1 MPPYGSVYYFVSLPC
16 VSGFVREHF
25 SRWISHFP
33 SILAKVWPRFH
44 ADQRDFSL
52 ENWPH
57 LPRNDRLV
65 SALGT
70 QTSEPKHRRRPDP
83 DPDRASVPRDTEV
96 LVMTLKADAERAG
109 YRTQRAYLEALI
121 AQGLVPEE
129 GREPDE
135 QTQSLAAAYP
145 SSAWALGPTILA
157 NRVVLA
163 IEALTQRIRDGEDV
177 AALGSDLLFVRQE
190 IVEHLMA
197 LRADYDREVQ
207 ARDRRHYARFG
218 PIDE

>member
-1 MPPYGSVYYFVSLPC
+1 
-16 VSGFVREHF
+16 
-25 SRWISHFP
+25 
-33 SILAKVWPRFH
+33 
-44 ADQRDFSL
+44 
-52 ENWPH
+52 
-57 LPRNDRLV
+57 V

-83 DPDRASVPRDTEV
+83 DRASVPRDTEV
-96 LVMTLKADAERAG
+96 LVTLKADAERAG

-157 NRVVLA
+157 NRIVLA
-163 IEALTQRIRDGEDV
+163 IEALTKRIRDSEDV
-177 AALGSDLLFVRQE
+177 AALQSDLLSVRQE
-190 IVEHLMA
+190 IAEHLMA
-197 LRADYDREVQ
+197 LRAEYDREVQ

-218 PIDE
+218 TIDE

>member
-1 MPPYGSVYYFVSLPC
+1 
-16 VSGFVREHF
+16 
-25 SRWISHFP
+25 
-33 SILAKVWPRFH
+33 
-44 ADQRDFSL
+44 
-52 ENWPH
+52 
-57 LPRNDRLV
+57 V

-83 DPDRASVPRDTEV
+83 DRASVPRDTEV
-96 LVMTLKADAERAG
+96 LVTLKADAERAG

-157 NRVVLA
+157 NRIVLA
-163 IEALTQRIRDGEDV
+163 IEASYFCEFDGRTLRVMTTLDEWVIAVSWTDQSSRYQRRLIVSNRRLRT
-177 AALGSDLLFVRQE
+177 ANSALSG
-190 IVEHLMA
+190 
-197 LRADYDREVQ
+197 
-207 ARDRRHYARFG
+207 
-218 PIDE
+218 

>member
-1 MPPYGSVYYFVSLPC
+1 MRTRKRPNRSTVDVPIQIAPQF
-16 VSGFVREHF
+16 
-25 SRWISHFP
+25 
-33 SILAKVWPRFH
+33 
-44 ADQRDFSL
+44 
-52 ENWPH
+52 
-57 LPRNDRLV
+57 LV
-65 SALGT
+65 
-70 QTSEPKHRRRPDP
+70 
-83 DPDRASVPRDTEV
+83 
-96 LVMTLKADAERAG
+96 TLKGDADRAG

-121 AQGLVPEE
+121 AQGLVPQE

-177 AALGSDLLFVRQE
+177 AALGSDLLSVRQE

-218 PIDE
+218 TIDE